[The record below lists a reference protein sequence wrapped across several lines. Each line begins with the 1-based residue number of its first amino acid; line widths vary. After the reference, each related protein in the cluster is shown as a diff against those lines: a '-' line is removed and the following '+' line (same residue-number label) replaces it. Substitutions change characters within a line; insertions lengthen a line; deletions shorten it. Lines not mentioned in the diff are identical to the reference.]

1 MMPPEAVE
9 AGLKKIAASV
19 GLALLAGPGLA
30 QGLTVYG
37 GAELEVYHDE
47 NGPSTGTT
55 SYLSG
60 YVELE
65 FSGFYGGVWAQVAD
79 DDLMDEYDLYL
90 GCRNALDL
98 GLSYDFSYMR
108 YFYPNDGG
116 NCCGEY
122 LLSLGMPFGDQFSGS
137 LDVYHDPDADL
148 SSAHLG
154 AAFAATDALE
164 LSANWESYEVDGA
177 GNEQEWDL
185 GATYYL
191 GEETS
196 ADLRNYDGSEY
207 AGSYW
212 GLSLAWDSTLL
223 GG

>member
-1 MMPPEAVE
+1 M
-9 AGLKKIAASV
+9 KKIAAAV
-19 GLALLAGPGLA
+19 GLVLLAGPGLA

-37 GAELEVYHDE
+37 GAELEFYHDE
-47 NGPSTGTT
+47 NGPGTGTT

-65 FSGFYGGVWAQVAD
+65 FSGLYGGVWAQVAD

-90 GCRNALDL
+90 GYRNALAS
-98 GLSYDFSYMR
+98 GLSYDLSYTR
-108 YFYPNDGG
+108 YYYPNDGG

-122 LLSLGMPFGDQFSGS
+122 LLSLGMPFGDQLSGS

-148 SSAHLG
+148 SSAYLG
-154 AAFAATDALE
+154 VAFAATDALE
-164 LSANWESYEVDGA
+164 LSANWGTYEVDSA

-185 GATYYL
+185 GATYTL
-191 GEETS
+191 GEETA
-196 ADLRNYDGSEY
+196 ADLRYYDGSDY

-212 GLSLAWDSTLL
+212 GLSLTWDSTLF

>member
-1 MMPPEAVE
+1 MKTIMAV
-9 AGLKKIAASV
+9 L
-19 GLALLAGPGLA
+19 GLALSSGAALA
-30 QGLTVYG
+30 QGMTVYG
-37 GAELEVYHDE
+37 GAELEFYHE
-47 NGPSTGTT
+47 EYGPGTGMT

-65 FSGFYGGVWAQVAD
+65 FSGIYAGAEAEVAS
-79 DDLMDEYDLYL
+79 DDLLNEADLYL
-90 GCRNALDL
+90 GYRNEMAS
-98 GLSYDFSYMR
+98 GLSYDVSYTR

-122 LLSLGMPFGDQFSGS
+122 ALSLGMPFGDQLAGS
-137 LDVYHDPDADL
+137 LDIYHDPDPDV
-148 SSAHLG
+148 SSLYLG

-164 LSANWESYEVDGA
+164 VSANWGTYEVDGA

-185 GATYYL
+185 GVTYYL

-196 ADLRNYDGSEY
+196 ADLRYYDGSDY
-207 AGSYW
+207 ADSYF
-212 GLSLAWDSTLL
+212 GLGLAWDSTLF

>member
-1 MMPPEAVE
+1 M
-9 AGLKKIAASV
+9 KKIAAAF
-19 GLALLAGPGLA
+19 GLVLLAGPGLA

-37 GAELEVYHDE
+37 GAELEFYHDE
-47 NGPSTGTT
+47 YGPGTGAT

-65 FSGFYGGVWAQVAD
+65 FSGIYGGVWAQVAD
-79 DDLMDEYDLYL
+79 DDLLDEYDLYL
-90 GCRNALDL
+90 GYRNALAS
-98 GLSYDFSYMR
+98 GLSYDVSYTR
-108 YFYPNDGG
+108 YYYPNDGG

-122 LLSLGMPFGDQFSGS
+122 LLSLGMPFGDQLSGS
-137 LDVYHDPDADL
+137 LDIYHDPEFDL
-148 SSAHLG
+148 SSAYLG

-164 LSANWESYEVDGA
+164 VSANWGTYQVDGA

-185 GATYYL
+185 GVTYYV

-196 ADLRNYDGSEY
+196 ADLRYYDGSEY
-207 AGSYW
+207 LGSYV
-212 GLSLAWDSTLL
+212 GLSLAWDSTLF